1 MKHLTRRS
9 VTTGAIAAVTI
20 LPAVGFLLAPRRLNP
35 PRTSS

>member
-20 LPAVGFLLAPRRLNP
+20 LPAVGLSLSP
-35 PRTSS
+35 TKT